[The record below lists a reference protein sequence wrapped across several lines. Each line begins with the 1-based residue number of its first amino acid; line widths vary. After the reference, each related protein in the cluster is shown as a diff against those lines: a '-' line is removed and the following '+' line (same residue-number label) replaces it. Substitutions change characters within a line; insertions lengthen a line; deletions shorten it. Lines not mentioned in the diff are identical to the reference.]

1 MATFTDLGLSESIIR
16 SIINMGFEETTPI
29 QEQTIPIAMEGRD
42 LIGQAQTG
50 TGKTAAYG
58 IPLIERIVG
67 QSEHIQGIVLAPTR
81 ELAVQVAEELNKIG
95 QYKRIHALPIYG
107 GQGIEWQIR
116 ALKKRPHIIVATPGR
131 LMDHMRRKT
140 IRLNDIKILVLD
152 EADEMLNM
160 GFLDD
165 IETILKEVPEER
177 QTLLFSATMPRQIQN
192 IAHRFMQEPQLISIK
207 ATGVTVSDIEQHYVE
222 VTERLKFDVL
232 SRILDIQSP
241 ELSIVFARTKKRVDE
256 LAEALSKR
264 GYSAEGIHGDLTQNK
279 RDSVLRQFKDGT
291 IEVLVATDVAARG
304 LDISGVTHVFNFDI
318 PQDPESY
325 VHRVGRTGRAG
336 KSGLA
341 ITLVTPREIG
351 MLRLIESVI
360 KRRIVRK
367 PIPTIV
373 EAVQG
378 QQRLTMNEVLR
389 VIAEEDIEK
398 YKALAEELL
407 AENDSV
413 TLLSAALKII
423 TKEPEHVEVQLT
435 EAAPVRRRGMGG
447 RSMGGGRGMANR
459 PQGNYHRE
467 GYSPKPDTW
476 SRRKANDYRGA
487 SSGFQRG
494 RDNKRNG

>member
-1 MATFTDLGLSESIIR
+1 M
-16 SIINMGFEETTPI
+16 
-29 QEQTIPIAMEGRD
+29 TIPTAMQGKD

-58 IPLIERIVG
+58 IPLVERIME
-67 QSEHIQGIVLAPTR
+67 QAEQIQGIVLAPTR

-107 GQGIEWQIR
+107 GQGIDWQIR

-140 IRLNDIKILVLD
+140 IRLNDIKIVVLD

-160 GFLDD
+160 GFLED
-165 IETILKEVPEER
+165 IETILKEIPEDR

-192 IAHRFMQEPQLISIK
+192 IAQRFMKEPQLISIK
-207 ATGVTVSDIEQHYVE
+207 ATGVTVADVEQHYVE

-241 ELSIVFARTKKRVDE
+241 DLSIVFARTKRRVDE
-256 LAEALSKR
+256 LSEALSKR
-264 GYSAEGIHGDLTQNK
+264 GYSAEGIHGDLTQSK

-304 LDISGVTHVFNFDI
+304 LDITGVTHVFNFDI

-341 ITLVTPREIG
+341 ISLVTPREIG
-351 MLRLIESVI
+351 MLRLIEQVI

-378 QQRLTMNEVLR
+378 QQRLTMTEILR

-398 YKALAEELL
+398 YKGVAEELL

-413 TLLSAALKII
+413 TLLCAALKII
-423 TKEPEHVEVQLT
+423 TKEPEAVEVRLT
-435 EAAPVRRRGMGG
+435 ESAPMRG
-447 RSMGGGRGMANR
+447 RSMGNPRNMGSAR
-459 PQGNYHRE
+459 PQGNFNRD
-467 GYSPKPDTW
+467 GYGQKTDTW
-476 SRRKANDYRGA
+476 SRRKGNDVRGGA
-487 SSGFQRG
+487 AGAQRG

>member
-1 MATFTDLGLSESIIR
+1 LATFAELGLSESIIR
-16 SIINMGFEETTPI
+16 SIVNMGFEETTPI

-58 IPLIERIVG
+58 IPLAERISG
-67 QSEHIQGIVLAPTR
+67 QAEHIQGIVLAPTR

-95 QYKRIHALPIYG
+95 QFKRIHALPIYG
-107 GQGIEWQIR
+107 GQGIDWQIR

-140 IRLNDIKILVLD
+140 IRLNDIKIVVLD

-165 IETILKEVPEER
+165 IETILKEIPEER

-192 IAHRFMQEPQLISIK
+192 IAQRFMQQPQLISIK
-207 ATGVTVSDIEQHYVE
+207 ATGVTVSDIEQHYIE

-232 SRILDIQSP
+232 SRLLDIQSP
-241 ELSIVFARTKKRVDE
+241 DLSIVFARTKRRVDE
-256 LAEALSKR
+256 ISEALSKR
-264 GYSAEGIHGDLTQNK
+264 GYSAEGIHGDLTQSK

-360 KRRIVRK
+360 KRRIIRK

-378 QQRLTMNEVLR
+378 QQRLTMTEILR

-398 YKALAEELL
+398 YKGVAEELL

-423 TKEPEHVEVQLT
+423 TKEPDNVEVRLT
-435 EAAPVRRRGMGG
+435 EAAPVRARGMGN
-447 RSMGGGRGMANR
+447 RRPMGNNAR
-459 PQGNYHRE
+459 PQQGNYRD
-467 GYSPKPDTW
+467 GYGQKADTW
-476 SRRKANDYRGA
+476 SRRKGNDFRGG
-487 SSGFQRG
+487 SGGQRG
-494 RDNKRNG
+494 RDNMRNG